1 MTSSRRVPRRRFLRV
16 VGMLSMALFAACVA
30 SPAISSAAPPPPSA
44 AAGDVFFSPTA
55 SVIQAQS
62 PAGMRTFLSTD
73 HPEYTMQSYVW
84 AGSLVD
90 AGGRLNTFA
99 FCMQRNNESIHGS
112 PLVPV
117 ITSAA
122 LFNRSSD
129 PGFVVGGL
137 AGIADLTLPLS
148 LTTRPWS
155 VRAQSFTLGQ
165 PPDFIDVRVVE
176 GVLGKKGAVYEF
188 TSLVPNGAEGAPA
201 NQLLVL
207 YVRAQDTTGIMQ
219 WGYGPSGFFPQWIY
233 PSQRAAIT
241 NDFGNSVGKY
251 LEGTYDPMTNQG
263 DYYYTMP
270 LLKVQRF
277 SVSLGGQVVSTGS
290 SGWLWFDNV
299 EQQFDAAA
307 EQIISNGVNWL
318 EFSVQFPTTKQAMKI
333 GYVEQASVGQL
344 NYAMLHDAHSPKA
357 RNGAFT
363 DSVNWDMDK
372 VHITPVQSSLWKSPV
387 SGQSYYTSYRVT
399 LDGARPRQ
407 RAHLFIAAKFTDQ
420 EVNAGGRHVYEGLF
434 SITGTLCGEKVSGQA
449 WTEVQPSGNL

>member
-1 MTSSRRVPRRRFLRV
+1 
-16 VGMLSMALFAACVA
+16 MLSMALFAACVA
-30 SPAISSAAPPPPSA
+30 SPATSFAATPPSA
-44 AAGDVFFSPTA
+44 AAGDVFFSPRA
-55 SVIQAQS
+55 SVIQAKS

-73 HPEYTMQSYVW
+73 HPEYSLQSYVW

-90 AGGRLNTFA
+90 AGGRVNTFA
-99 FCMQRNNESIHGS
+99 FCMQRNNESIAGS

-117 ITSAA
+117 LTSAA

-137 AGIADLTLPLS
+137 AGVADLTLPLS

-155 VRAQSFTLGQ
+155 VRAQSFTPGQ
-165 PPDFIDVRVVE
+165 PPDFIDARVVE
-176 GVLGKKGAVYEF
+176 GVLGKKGAVYELSAF
-188 TSLVPNGAEGAPA
+188 VPNGATGAPA
-201 NQLLVL
+201 NELLTL
-207 YVRAQDTTGIMQ
+207 YVRAKDATGIMQ

-233 PSQRAAIT
+233 PAQRAAIT

-251 LEGTYDPMTNQG
+251 LAGTRDPMTNQG

-270 LLKVQRF
+270 LLEVQRF
-277 SVSLGGQVVSTGS
+277 SVSLGGQVVSKGS
-290 SGWLWFDNV
+290 GGWIWFDNV

-307 EQIISNGVNWL
+307 EQVISNGVNWL

-333 GYVEQASVGQL
+333 GYVEQASVGRL

-387 SGQSYYTSYRVT
+387 SGQSYYTRYRVT
-399 LDGARPRQ
+399 LDGARPGQ
-407 RAHLFIAAKFTDQ
+407 RAHLFIAAKFTNQ

-434 SITGTLCGEKVSGQA
+434 SVTGTLCGEKVTGQA
-449 WTEVQPSGNL
+449 WTEVEPTASL

>member
-1 MTSSRRVPRRRFLRV
+1 MTGSRPVPRRRFPRV
-16 VGMLSMALFAACVA
+16 ARVLSMALFAACAA
-30 SPAISSAAPPPPSA
+30 SPATSFAATPPSA
-44 AAGDVFFSPTA
+44 AAGDVFFSPRA
-55 SVIQAQS
+55 SVIQAKS

-73 HPEYTMQSYVW
+73 HPEYSLQSYVW

-90 AGGRLNTFA
+90 AGGRVNTFA
-99 FCMQRNNESIHGS
+99 FCMQRNNESIAGS

-117 ITSAA
+117 LTSAA

-137 AGIADLTLPLS
+137 AGVADLTLPLS

-155 VRAQSFTLGQ
+155 VRAQSFTPGQ
-165 PPDFIDVRVVE
+165 PPDFIDARVVE
-176 GVLGKKGAVYEF
+176 GVLGKKGAVYELSAF
-188 TSLVPNGAEGAPA
+188 VPNGATGAPA
-201 NQLLVL
+201 NELLTL
-207 YVRAQDTTGIMQ
+207 YVRAKDATGIMQ

-233 PSQRAAIT
+233 PAQRAAIT

-251 LEGTYDPMTNQG
+251 LAGTHDPMTNQG
-263 DYYYTMP
+263 DYYTMP
-270 LLKVQRF
+270 LLEVQRF
-277 SVSLGGQVVSTGS
+277 SVSLGGQVVSKGS
-290 SGWLWFDNV
+290 GGWIWFDNV

-307 EQIISNGVNWL
+307 EQIISNGVKWL

-363 DSVNWDMDK
+363 DAVNWDIDK

-387 SGQSYYTSYRVT
+387 SGQSYYTRYRVT

-407 RAHLFIAAKFTDQ
+407 RAHLFIAAKFTNQ

-434 SITGTLCGEKVSGQA
+434 SVTGTLCGEKVTGQA
-449 WTEVQPSGNL
+449 WTEVEPTASL